1 MQADLPKLPT
11 ILPGEPAR
19 PASTPVAALTEAAN
33 IVQDS
38 AASAAH
44 AAPSGTAHE
53 PAAAGRISS
62 SSSGMLSEPAASST
76 ASAMT
81 QQAALQSGAGSVTS
95 QRGQGWLRA
104 MWNRYRPPMHDQ
116 TQCSGPKW
124 MRLPSRRNLSS
135 WCNRHAALAACHGL
149 CWAA

>member
-1 MQADLPKLPT
+1 MQADLPKLPS
-11 ILPGEPAR
+11 ILPGEPPR
-19 PASTPVAALTEAAN
+19 PASTPVAALTEAAD

-44 AAPSGTAHE
+44 AARSGTVHD
-53 PAAAGRISS
+53 PAAAVTAGT
-62 SSSGMLSEPAASST
+62 SSSGMLTQPAASST

-104 MWNRYRPPMHDQ
+104 MWNRYPHATHDQ
-116 TQCSGPKW
+116 AQQPVPQMEASPLQTYILK
-124 MRLPSRRNLSS
+124 LL
-135 WCNRHAALAACHGL
+135 
-149 CWAA
+149 